1 MAGKRTSDIVKR
13 NLDYVE
19 QDMLKLQQQLSE
31 ATEKYESMKIAYH
44 HALACE
50 KTPFK

>member
-13 NLDYVE
+13 NLEYAK
-19 QDMLKLQQQLSE
+19 QDMLKLQQQLNK
-31 ATEKYESMKIAYH
+31 ATEKYEATKIVYH
-44 HALACE
+44 HTLACE